1 MSFSPLQFKMMNP
14 EEIKEQF
21 DEMTRKME
29 AMAKTMEAW
38 NENQKILEQKYDLRI
53 QYLEAKIIDGQLN
66 TQTVEVKQGESKKAK
81 DEIMKILNNL
91 NVSIKYIEPNID
103 IPATP

>member
-1 MSFSPLQFKMMNP
+1 MMTT
-14 EEIKEQF
+14 EAMKEQF

-29 AMAKTMEAW
+29 AMATAM
-38 NENQKILEQKYDLRI
+38 KILEHKHDLRI

-91 NVSIKYIEPNID
+91 NVSITLSQIKIYPLLHRLL
-103 IPATP
+103 